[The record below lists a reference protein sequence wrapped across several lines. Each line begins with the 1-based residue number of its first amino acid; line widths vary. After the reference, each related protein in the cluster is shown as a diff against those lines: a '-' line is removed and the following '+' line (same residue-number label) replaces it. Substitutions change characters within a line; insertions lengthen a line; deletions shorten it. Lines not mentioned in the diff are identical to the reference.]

1 MTKNSMLMQTP
12 YFSVVE
18 GFRQFIRDS
27 IRTEK
32 DHYRWVDLYGE
43 KGLDNPNP
51 KVVEIQDEKAEQLA
65 VTCATLAYLTLSV
78 YYGRNKFADTTFAEL
93 EGEDYSKFLRQA
105 HYEMADEHGQFG
117 IFGWDGLITQ
127 IAKDCMPDKY
137 VGDNKKASLVY
148 TNMYWSVYNAMKSLK
163 DGKSIRRMIDAL
175 PDDGDKIGNLGYKY
189 AEHKNAHV
197 SRAKRVQ
204 KTSMQAALE
213 EERKAL
219 SQTAQ
224 RNASRYSEAEDATKD
239 FVVK

>member
-27 IRTEK
+27 VRTEK

-43 KGLDNPNP
+43 KGLDDPNP

-65 VTCATLAYLTLSV
+65 VACATLAYLTLSV

-93 EGEDYSKFLRQA
+93 EGEDYSKFLKQA
-105 HYEMADEHGQFG
+105 HYEMTDEHGQFG
-117 IFGWDGLITQ
+117 LFGWDGLITQ

-137 VGDNKKASLVY
+137 IDDSKKASLVY

-163 DGKSIRRMIDAL
+163 DGKSIRRIIDAL

-189 AEHKNAHV
+189 FND
-197 SRAKRVQ
+197 
-204 KTSMQAALE
+204 AL
-213 EERKAL
+213 L
-219 SQTAQ
+219 SYEMST
-224 RNASRYSEAEDATKD
+224 N
-239 FVVK
+239 